1 MRLTAREREARLR
14 RRIRRPPAHWTLL
27 GFCLFVLLVLLT
39 VQGVAAHTTGRSST
53 PTGSSGDTPLAGQPS
68 LLSMQNGRLT
78 GHEQVPGKRI
88 ALTFDDGPDPRWTPR
103 IEAVLRRFGVP
114 ATFFVVGSAT
124 VRHPDIVRSLH
135 EHGFEIGNHTFSHT
149 DLSAVPAWERNLQ
162 LSLTENAVA
171 GAAGLRPRIMRP
183 PYSAKPDDVT
193 SHQLAAYEDIARR
206 GYVLALS
213 DFDAR
218 DWSRP
223 GADEIVR
230 NATPPGGRGG
240 IVLMHD
246 GGGDRSETVE
256 ALSALIPRLRA
267 RGYTFVRVSELAGLP
282 RSAAEPAPSGWDR
295 TRGTLLIA
303 TLGVAAAITTALT
316 FLLVPIALLAL
327 LRMAVVVALA
337 RRHVRRVRRAAGVA
351 DFAPPVTIVVPAF
364 NEAVGIER
372 AVRSLAASDYPKFEV
387 VVVDDGSADATG
399 PLAAAA
405 GARVLTSRSG
415 PGKGQALTAA
425 VGATT
430 ADVVVFLDAD
440 VANFSERFVTGLVA
454 PLLGDPAV
462 QLVKGAYRRSLHGLA
477 GEGGRVT
484 ELVARPLLERF
495 FPELAALG
503 QPLAGETALR
513 RSALDGV
520 VLEDGYAVEIAL
532 LIDVYRRWGADA
544 ITEAD
549 LGERVHRNRPL
560 ADLRHQAGAVLDA
573 VLARAGSPA

>member
-1 MRLTAREREARLR
+1 MT
-14 RRIRRPPAHWTLL
+14 
-27 GFCLFVLLVLLT
+27 VLAPGRGAEVADL
-39 VQGVAAHTTGRSST
+39 VAARGGVTVAVCIPARNEAATIGAVVAAVR
-53 PTGSSGDTPLAGQPS
+53 
-68 LLSMQNGRLT
+68 RL
-78 GHEQVPGKRI
+78 
-88 ALTFDDGPDPRWTPR
+88 
-103 IEAVLRRFGVP
+103 
-114 ATFFVVGSAT
+114 
-124 VRHPDIVRSLH
+124 
-135 EHGFEIGNHTFSHT
+135 
-149 DLSAVPAWERNLQ
+149 
-162 LSLTENAVA
+162 
-171 GAAGLRPRIMRP
+171 GAAGL
-183 PYSAKPDDVT
+183 V
-193 SHQLAAYEDIARR
+193 
-206 GYVLALS
+206 
-213 DFDAR
+213 
-218 DWSRP
+218 
-223 GADEIVR
+223 DE
-230 NATPPGGRGG
+230 
-240 IVLMHD
+240 L
-246 GGGDRSETVE
+246 
-256 ALSALIPRLRA
+256 
-267 RGYTFVRVSELAGLP
+267 
-282 RSAAEPAPSGWDR
+282 
-295 TRGTLLIA
+295 
-303 TLGVAAAITTALT
+303 
-316 FLLVPIALLAL
+316 
-327 LRMAVVVALA
+327 
-337 RRHVRRVRRAAGVA
+337 
-351 DFAPPVTIVVPAF
+351 
-364 NEAVGIER
+364 
-372 AVRSLAASDYPKFEV
+372 